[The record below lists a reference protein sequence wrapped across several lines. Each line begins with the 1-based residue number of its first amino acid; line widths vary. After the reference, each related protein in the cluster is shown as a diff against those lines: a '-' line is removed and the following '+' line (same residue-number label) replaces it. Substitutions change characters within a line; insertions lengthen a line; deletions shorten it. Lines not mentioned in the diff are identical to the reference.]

1 MEELKKDILSHYK
14 DSKCKLTAKPYVR
27 FEGEEGVGCGAT
39 REFLLCAMKIM
50 QVLVEAEDILCT
62 GSEGIL

>member
-39 REFLLCAMKIM
+39 REFLLRAMKFM
-50 QVLVEAEDILCT
+50 Q
-62 GSEGIL
+62 GIGGGGRHTMYWK

>member
-14 DSKCKLTAKPYVR
+14 DSKCKLTAKPYAR

-50 QVLVEAEDILCT
+50 QGIG
-62 GSEGIL
+62 GSGRHTMYWK